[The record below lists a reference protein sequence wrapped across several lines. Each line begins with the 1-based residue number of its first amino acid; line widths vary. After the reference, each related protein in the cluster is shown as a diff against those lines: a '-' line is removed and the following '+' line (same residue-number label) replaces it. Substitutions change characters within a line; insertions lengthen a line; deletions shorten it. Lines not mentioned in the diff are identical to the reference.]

1 MTDGK
6 LVRDHIPD
14 LIRQSGRHIEVRSW
28 HIAYEA
34 GGTADERSARL
45 VGIYPTLGRLALA
58 HVRVPVK
65 PWIAVAV
72 KVVAYG
78 GAGATRVG
86 HSSHERCDR
95 AQQERE
101 KACGY

>member
-6 LVRDHIPD
+6 LVRDHTPD
-14 LIRQSGRHIEVRSW
+14 LIRQSGRNIEVRSW

-45 VGIYPTLGRLALA
+45 VGIYPSLGRLALA

-72 KVVAYG
+72 EGVVHRRAR
-78 GAGATRVG
+78 ATRVG
-86 HSSHERCDR
+86 HSSNERCRR

-101 KACGY
+101 NDCGY